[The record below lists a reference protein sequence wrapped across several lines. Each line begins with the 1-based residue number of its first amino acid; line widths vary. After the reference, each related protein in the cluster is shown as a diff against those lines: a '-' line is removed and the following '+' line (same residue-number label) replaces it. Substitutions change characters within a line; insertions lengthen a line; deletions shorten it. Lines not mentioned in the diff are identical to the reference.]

1 MMIKLINVDTHET
14 FAEFGDNEVKLS
26 LKTARESGKIVN
38 MELDD
43 EHNKDALIYIQRR
56 ELHDIQ

>member
-1 MMIKLINVDTHET
+1 MMIKLINVDTRET

-43 EHNKDALIYIQRR
+43 EHNKDVLIYIQRR